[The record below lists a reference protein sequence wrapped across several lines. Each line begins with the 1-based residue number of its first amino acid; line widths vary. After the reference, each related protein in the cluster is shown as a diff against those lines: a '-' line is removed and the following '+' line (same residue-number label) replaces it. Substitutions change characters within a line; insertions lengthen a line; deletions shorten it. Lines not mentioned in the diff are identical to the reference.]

1 MNPVDYLLIGNMTAD
16 LLADG
21 SYIAGGTVSY
31 AAPVA
36 QAFGLRV
43 GIVTRTRPEEPLLD
57 TLRPYAALHVVDSAE
72 TTIFENIY
80 TPQGRIQY
88 VRGVA
93 DDITPAEIPQAWQGA
108 LMVHLA
114 PIAREA
120 AHVGILD
127 LFPQATILFTPQG
140 WLRQWDAQGLISPV
154 AWRHSWAPLRGAD
167 AVILSPE
174 DLGGDADALAEWR
187 AHARLL
193 VLTLGRRGAIVY
205 DGDHERRVPAYDVV
219 EVDPTGAGDVFAAAF
234 LVRLDECGDPV
245 EAARFA
251 NCAASFVVEGL
262 GASRLPTRAQVAW
275 RMTHGRS
282 LD

>member
-43 GIVTRTRPEEPLLD
+43 GIVTRTRPGEPLLD

-140 WLRQWDAQGLISPV
+140 WLRQWDASGRV
-154 AWRHSWAPLRGAD
+154 AYREWHDEAMIRRADVIVLSEEDIAQHPQAEDILRPMAQRLVVTRSD
-167 AVILSPE
+167 R
-174 DLGGDADALAEWR
+174 GG
-187 AHARLL
+187 
-193 VLTLGRRGAIVY
+193 TYYING
-205 DGDHERRVPAYDVV
+205 ERFEYEAVPAQVL
-219 EVDPTGAGDVFAAAF
+219 EPTGAGDVFAVSLLCAYHLSNDFHRAIRVAAV
-234 LVRLDECGDPV
+234 L
-245 EAARFA
+245 AADSLSRA
-251 NCAASFVVEGL
+251 GMDSAPSLETVKAALAAYDIV
-262 GASRLPTRAQVAW
+262 
-275 RMTHGRS
+275 
-282 LD
+282 